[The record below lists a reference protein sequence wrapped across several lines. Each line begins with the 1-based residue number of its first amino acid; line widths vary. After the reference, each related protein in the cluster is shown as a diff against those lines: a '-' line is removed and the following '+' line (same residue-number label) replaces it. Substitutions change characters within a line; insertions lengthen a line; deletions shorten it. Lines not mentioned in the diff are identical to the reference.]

1 MAGVTID
8 AVRRSYNNLVVLKDV
23 SLDVLPGEFAVL
35 LGPSGCGKSTLLASI
50 AGLDDLQSGRILF
63 DGEDVTD
70 YEPSERNIGM
80 VFQSYALYPSMTV
93 RQNMSFGL
101 EVAKT
106 PRAEIAERVQWAAQ
120 LLQIEALLD
129 RKPSQLSGGQRQRI
143 AIGRA
148 LVRKADLFLF
158 DEPLSNLDAKLRTE
172 MRVEIKNLHQKLG
185 STFIYVTHD
194 QVEAMT
200 LATRIA
206 VMHNGIIEQYATPDE
221 VYNRPASLFVAD
233 FVGSP
238 PMNLLP
244 ATLQVTPAGITATF
258 EGHTVPVGSYP
269 FMTPPV
275 DGQKIVLGIRPEN
288 VLVNASNPAFAVKAS
303 ILVVEPLGADT
314 LAWFEL
320 AGKRM
325 AARLSPEDA
334 RALGQ
339 DVTLSFD
346 LNQISLFSAET
357 EQRL

>member
-8 AVRRSYNNLVVLKDV
+8 AVRRSYNNLTVLRDV
-23 SLDVLPGEFAVL
+23 SLDVQPGEFAVL

-70 YEPSERNIGM
+70 YEPAERAIGM

-101 EVAKT
+101 EVART
-106 PRAEIAERVQWAAQ
+106 PKAEIAERVQWAAQ
-120 LLQIEALLD
+120 LLQIEPLMD

-148 LVRKADLFLF
+148 LVRKAELFLF

-185 STFIYVTHD
+185 ATFIYVTHD

-206 VMHNGIIEQYATPDE
+206 VMHGGVIEQYAPPEE
-221 VYNRPASLFVAD
+221 VYNRPATLFVAD

-244 ATLQVTPAGITATF
+244 ASLQRSSSSITATV
-258 EGHTVPVGSYP
+258 EGHTVPVDSYP
-269 FMTPPV
+269 FKAPPE
-275 DGQKIVLGIRPEN
+275 DGLQIVLGIRPEH
-288 VLVNASNPAFAVKAS
+288 VLINAPQAAFAIKAP
-303 ILVVEPLGADT
+303 ILVIEPLGADT

-320 AGKRM
+320 GGKRM
-325 AARLSPEDA
+325 AARLTPDA
-334 RALGQ
+334 ARTLGSE
-339 DVTLSFD
+339 VSLSFD
-346 LNQISLFSAET
+346 LNQISLFSAQT

>member
-8 AVRRSYNNLVVLKDV
+8 KVRRTYGSLVVLKDV
-23 SLDVLPGEFAVL
+23 SLDVEPGEFAVL
-35 LGPSGCGKSTLLASI
+35 LGPSGCGKSTLLATI

-63 DGEDVTD
+63 DAEDVTD
-70 YEPSERNIGM
+70 FEPSERNIGM
-80 VFQSYALYPSMTV
+80 VFQSYALYPNMTV

-106 PRAEIAERVQWAAQ
+106 PKAEITERVQWAAQ
-120 LLQIEALLD
+120 LLQIEPLLD

-172 MRVEIKNLHQKLG
+172 MRVEIKNLHQNLG
-185 STFIYVTHD
+185 VTFIYVTHD

-206 VMHNGIIEQYATPDE
+206 VMHGGVIEQYASPDE
-221 VYNRPASLFVAD
+221 VYNRPATMFVAD
-233 FVGSP
+233 FVGAP

-244 ATLQVTPAGITATF
+244 AVLQKTPAGITATL
-258 EGHTVPVGSYP
+258 EGHTVPINNYP
-269 FMTPPV
+269 FKEQPSEG
-275 DGQKIVLGIRPEN
+275 DAIVLGIRPEH
-288 VLVNASNPAFAVKAS
+288 VLIDAPDAAFAIKAA
-303 ILVVEPLGADT
+303 ILVIEPLGADT

-325 AARLSPEDA
+325 AARLTPEAA
-334 RALGQ
+334 RGLGKE
-339 DVTLSFD
+339 VSLSFD
-346 LNQISLFSAET
+346 LSNISLFSSTT
-357 EQRL
+357 EKRL

>member
-8 AVRRSYNNLVVLKDV
+8 KVRRSYGALTVLKDV
-23 SLDVLPGEFAVL
+23 SLDVEPGEFAVL

-70 YEPSERNIGM
+70 YEPAERNIGM
-80 VFQSYALYPSMTV
+80 VFQSYALYPNMTV

-101 EVAKT
+101 EVART
-106 PRAEIAERVQWAAQ
+106 PKAEIVERVQWAAQ
-120 LLQIEALLD
+120 LLQIEPLLD

-185 STFIYVTHD
+185 VTFIYVTHD

-206 VMHNGIIEQYATPDE
+206 VMHGGVIEQYASPDE

-244 ATLQVTPAGITATF
+244 ARLERTGAGLVANV
-258 EGHTVPVGSYP
+258 EGHAIPVGDYP
-269 FMTPPV
+269 FLVAPQGDEDV
-275 DGQKIVLGIRPEN
+275 VLGIRPEH
-288 VLVNASNPAFAVKAS
+288 VLIDDVDAPFAIKAP

-325 AARLSPEDA
+325 AARLTPEAA
-334 RALGQ
+334 RGLGRE
-339 DVTLSFD
+339 VSLSFD
-346 LNQISLFSAET
+346 LRQISLFSKAT
-357 EQRL
+357 ERRL